1 MRQPTGM
8 KVPLVDLGAQYDT
21 IRDEVVA
28 AVTRVCDSQRFILGP
43 EVELVEKELA
53 EYLSAKHAVG
63 MSSGTDAL
71 LAIMMGLGGGPG
83 DEVITTAYSCFAAA
97 GSIARLGATPV
108 FVDINP
114 ATFNIDPD
122 AARAAMTSRT
132 KAIVPVHLFGLSAD
146 MDPLLEAVSKHG
158 VPIIEDACQAFGA
171 RYRGLPVGAL
181 GVAGGLSFFPSKS
194 LGAYGDGGLI
204 VTNDGVLAERL
215 RLLRAHGAEPKYVHK
230 IVGGNFRLDAM
241 QAAIL
246 RAKLPHVS
254 QWFEA
259 RREAASR
266 YRHLFADADVEVFGV
281 ELPVEPQDRWHTYH
295 QYVVRAPR
303 RDELH
308 AHLESHG
315 IETAIYYPVPLHRQ
329 ECFASLGYSDGTL
342 PQSEA
347 AARTALALPMYP
359 ELTEEQQA
367 HVVKTIAEYLRMS

>member
-71 LAIMMGLGGGPG
+71 LAIIMGLGVGPG
-83 DEVITTAYSCFAAA
+83 DEVITTAYSFFAAA

-329 ECFASLGYSDGTL
+329 ECFASLGYSEGTL

>member
-71 LAIMMGLGGGPG
+71 LAIIMGLGVGPG
-83 DEVITTAYSCFAAA
+83 DEVITTAYSFFAAA

-315 IETAIYYPVPLHRQ
+315 IETAIYYPVPLHLQ
-329 ECFASLGYSDGTL
+329 ECFASLGYSEGTL

>member
-71 LAIMMGLGGGPG
+71 LAIMMGLGVGPG
-83 DEVITTAYSCFAAA
+83 DEVITTAYSFFAAA

-329 ECFASLGYSDGTL
+329 ECFASLGYSEGTL

-367 HVVKTIAEYLRMS
+367 HVVKPIAEYLRMS